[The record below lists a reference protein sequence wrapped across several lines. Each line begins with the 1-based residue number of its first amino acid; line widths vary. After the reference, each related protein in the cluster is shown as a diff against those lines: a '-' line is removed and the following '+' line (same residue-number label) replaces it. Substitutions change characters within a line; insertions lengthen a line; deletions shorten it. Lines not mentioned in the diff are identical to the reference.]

1 MTTAKK
7 PSTTKKTATTPT
19 SKKPAT
25 KANKTVAKKTLK
37 NKPAEKAGKDANTTS
52 VKKSSTKLTITQKY
66 EYLDRVSAFALYTN
80 STIVKRTDDTTT
92 FRMPITIT
100 RSSKKE
106 VTNIELELCAAPDID
121 FSNVPFEEKGKVLF
135 KNVCDAIRLGRK
147 YNTITFTTAYG
158 DKYSYNG
165 KGVTQMY
172 NAKTKK
178 WEVVPTCKTECQ
190 K

>member
-1 MTTAKK
+1 M
-7 PSTTKKTATTPT
+7 
-19 SKKPAT
+19 
-25 KANKTVAKKTLK
+25 AKKTLK

-121 FSNVPFEEKGKVLF
+121 FSNVPLKKRARSSSRTYAMLSALEE
-135 KNVCDAIRLGRK
+135 N
-147 YNTITFTTAYG
+147 ITP
-158 DKYSYNG
+158 SRSLQHM
-165 KGVTQMY
+165 VTSIPIM
-172 NAKTKK
+172 AR
-178 WEVVPTCKTECQ
+178 V
-190 K
+190 